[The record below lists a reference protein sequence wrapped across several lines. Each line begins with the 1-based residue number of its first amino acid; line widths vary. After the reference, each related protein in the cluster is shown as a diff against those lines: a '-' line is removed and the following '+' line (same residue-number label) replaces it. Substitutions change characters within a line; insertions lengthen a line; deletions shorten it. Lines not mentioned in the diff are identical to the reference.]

1 MNEADWRIYRRNL
14 PHWRMN
20 GATYFVTWRLRASQ
34 PDLTSAERTLVLR
47 SLMHFH
53 GVRYDLLAFVVMND
67 HVHVVVT
74 PMDGRVLEEILYSW
88 KSYTSHQLKLGS
100 HRASPIWLDE
110 SFDRIVRD
118 EDELEQKVNYILG
131 NPWKRWPELQEYE
144 WVGMTTESEG

>member
-1 MNEADWRIYRRNL
+1 
-14 PHWRMN
+14 
-20 GATYFVTWRLRASQ
+20 
-34 PDLTSAERTLVLR
+34 
-47 SLMHFH
+47 MHFH

-74 PMDGRVLEEILYSW
+74 PMDGRMLEEILYSW

-100 HRASPIWLDE
+100 HREAPIWLDE

-118 EDELEQKVNYILG
+118 DDELEQKVNYILG